1 MLGSSPSM
9 TEERFRVEERF
20 GMEERFWVEERS
32 GLHSMLE
39 LGP

>member
-1 MLGSSPSM
+1 MRGTPPPT

-20 GMEERFWVEERS
+20 GMEEGFRVEERS